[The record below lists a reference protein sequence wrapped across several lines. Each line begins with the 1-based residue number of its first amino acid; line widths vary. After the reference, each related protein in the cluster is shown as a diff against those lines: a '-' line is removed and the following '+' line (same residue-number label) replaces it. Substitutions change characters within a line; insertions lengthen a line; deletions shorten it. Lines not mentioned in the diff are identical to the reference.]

1 MSDVSETLCIR
12 APAKINLSL
21 GVLARREDGFHEIE
35 SLMVPVT
42 LADTLRV
49 RRTHGSEVTLS
60 VTFSGALSCESG
72 RTPRRNVPSDQ
83 TNLVVRAAELL
94 ARKAGVRM
102 GLEIELEKKIPSE
115 AGLGGGS
122 SDAAATLW
130 AANRLWGISWSNQRL
145 AELSAE
151 LGSDIPWFFLDGPG
165 IVRGRGEQ
173 FEAVDGI
180 PSLPV
185 VIVCPPVGLRTAEIY
200 RRCSPDPA
208 SRGNSEKLAQLFS
221 QGKFREA
228 RTGMWNDL
236 EFPAKQA
243 CGDVGRLLEAL
254 SRAGASRPLLTG
266 SGSACFAISRTL
278 LESRRIA
285 ARMVATGWTGV
296 FQVRLAPE
304 AKNRFLYETRRTIA

>member
-102 GLEIELEKKIPSE
+102 GLEIELEKTIPSE
-115 AGLGGGS
+115 AGLGGQS
-122 SDAAATLW
+122 TLG
-130 AANRLWGISWSNQRL
+130 NFMVESTPCRT
-145 AELSAE
+145 
-151 LGSDIPWFFLDGPG
+151 F
-165 IVRGRGEQ
+165 GR
-173 FEAVDGI
+173 
-180 PSLPV
+180 
-185 VIVCPPVGLRTAEIY
+185 
-200 RRCSPDPA
+200 
-208 SRGNSEKLAQLFS
+208 
-221 QGKFREA
+221 
-228 RTGMWNDL
+228 
-236 EFPAKQA
+236 
-243 CGDVGRLLEAL
+243 
-254 SRAGASRPLLTG
+254 
-266 SGSACFAISRTL
+266 
-278 LESRRIA
+278 
-285 ARMVATGWTGV
+285 
-296 FQVRLAPE
+296 
-304 AKNRFLYETRRTIA
+304 TRQ

>member
-102 GLEIELEKKIPSE
+102 GLEIELEKKNSF
-115 AGLGGGS
+115 
-122 SDAAATLW
+122 
-130 AANRLWGISWSNQRL
+130 RSWTRRR
-145 AELSAE
+145 
-151 LGSDIPWFFLDGPG
+151 FK
-165 IVRGRGEQ
+165 
-173 FEAVDGI
+173 
-180 PSLPV
+180 
-185 VIVCPPVGLRTAEIY
+185 
-200 RRCSPDPA
+200 RRCRDAVGGQSTL
-208 SRGNSEKLAQLFS
+208 GNFMVESTPC
-221 QGKFREA
+221 
-228 RTGMWNDL
+228 RT
-236 EFPAKQA
+236 F
-243 CGDVGRLLEAL
+243 GR
-254 SRAGASRPLLTG
+254 
-266 SGSACFAISRTL
+266 
-278 LESRRIA
+278 
-285 ARMVATGWTGV
+285 
-296 FQVRLAPE
+296 
-304 AKNRFLYETRRTIA
+304 TRQ